1 MFTKNLRNWT
11 DPEIAEEAM
20 EALRRE
26 MRQAGEDPES
36 GITMCHRQGKT
47 AVYLSD
53 DGRSIIEHEPDGTI
67 TRTPFS
73 PSDPDPA

>member
-1 MFTKNLRNWT
+1 MSTKNLRNWT
-11 DPEIAEEAM
+11 DPETAEEAM
-20 EALRRE
+20 NELRRE
-26 MRQAGEDPES
+26 MREAGEDPES

-67 TRTPFS
+67 TRTPLF
-73 PSDPDPA
+73 PSAPDPE